1 MPHPLSSRRGGGS
14 QRQHPYQHHE
24 QRQHPYSQNYQ
35 QQFSQQGQNYRN
47 HGTAGNG
54 TAMGPLPT
62 YARSEY
68 DYQHQQMS
76 PQRYYENNHF
86 GQRSMSTPAASRR
99 PSSHQPD
106 EEAAA
111 KALIMSAEGRGG
123 SASERRVN
131 VNETDEIKEE
141 RKCKDSLDGEVI
153 VDVAH
158 VSPSSNDG
166 LQLHS
171 NSHADDC
178 GDHDS
183 IQDEMNG
190 ASMENFPVMLHSLLS
205 SGNHTSVIRWM
216 PDGKVWRIINWHEL
230 SNIMPKFFP
239 NMCENRSG
247 KISDKIH
254 APNII
259 DQTGT

>member
-1 MPHPLSSRRGGGS
+1 
-14 QRQHPYQHHE
+14 
-24 QRQHPYSQNYQ
+24 
-35 QQFSQQGQNYRN
+35 
-47 HGTAGNG
+47 
-54 TAMGPLPT
+54 MGPIQK
-62 YARSEY
+62 YARAEY
-68 DYQHQQMS
+68 DYQHQHQHQQIS

-86 GQRSMSTPAASRR
+86 GQSSSMSTPVASRQ

-111 KALIMSAEGRGG
+111 KALLMSASAGGRGG

-131 VNETDEIKEE
+131 ETNEIKEE
-141 RKCKDSLDGEVI
+141 RKCKDSTDAKVI
-153 VDVAH
+153 VDNVAH

-166 LQLHS
+166 LQLQLHS

-190 ASMENFPVMLHSLLS
+190 ASMENFPMKLHSLLS
-205 SGNHTSVIRWM
+205 SGNHSSVVRWM

-230 SNIMPKFFP
+230 SNIMPKYFP
-239 NMCENRSG
+239 KFCENRSG
-247 KISDKIH
+247 TVSVMNRMDLFLKEVEVWGFKKEKDLVGNMFFCHEVRFDSYCKGFVVDLGFRLH
-254 APNII
+254 LLLF
-259 DQTGT
+259 TTS